1 MGFSD
6 VYACNPFPSAAFV
19 TQRFFV
25 PINLAHT
32 QKVSWLHG
40 HENAGLH
47 HKTFIQHA
55 KLLAIAQLT
64 YRINLKTKQLQIKFC
79 SMAALVF
86 SLEDLESVV
95 PEVLGVD

>member
-1 MGFSD
+1 M
-6 VYACNPFPSAAFV
+6 
-19 TQRFFV
+19 
-25 PINLAHT
+25 
-32 QKVSWLHG
+32 HG

-47 HKTFIQHA
+47 HKIFIQHA

-95 PEVLGVD
+95 PEVLGVDSRGSPGTELEFTGRRFTTS

>member
-19 TQRFFV
+19 TQRFFCT
-25 PINLAHT
+25 NKSCYAK
-32 QKVSWLHG
+32 QVSWLHG

-47 HKTFIQHA
+47 HKIFIQHA